1 MSMVNVKEQDLA
13 VFSACSREQLMA
25 MAAAGVQL
33 RECYRLLEKTG
44 ANVVGQI
51 LAVGDSFYEWNHYP
65 EGDVFDR
72 ESASQYYYHAH
83 RGAALE
89 HGHFHTFLR
98 AAGIKKGVRPAP
110 YDGAAERPLGAD
122 AIAHLISIS
131 MNEEGYPIGLFAV
144 NRWVT
149 GETFYAAEDVIAMLP
164 DFRIDHTFP
173 CLAAN
178 MWITAMVRL
187 FMPQIA
193 ALLRERD
200 LSIAAWQKQ
209 HPDRDVY
216 EDRELEMTSY
226 LPISVSRQIAA
237 IDKLL
242 GR

>member
-1 MSMVNVKEQDLA
+1 MVKVDAQDLT
-13 VFSACSREQLMA
+13 VLSAWSREQLAA
-25 MAAAGVQL
+25 MAAAGAQV

-51 LAVGDSFYEWNHYP
+51 LAATDAFYEWNHYP

-83 RGAALE
+83 RGAELE

-98 AAGIKKGVRPAP
+98 AAGMQKGVRPAP
-110 YDGAAERPLGAD
+110 YTGTAERPLGSD

-131 MNEEGYPIGLFAV
+131 MNDEGYPIGLFAV

-164 DFRIDHTFP
+164 DFRIEHTFP
-173 CLAAN
+173 CLATN

-187 FMPQIA
+187 FAPQIA

-200 LSIAAWQKQ
+200 KSIAAWHQQ
-209 HPDRDVY
+209 HPDRDVF

-226 LPISVSRQIAA
+226 LPISVSRQITT
-237 IDKLL
+237 IDRLL
-242 GR
+242 RH

>member
-1 MSMVNVKEQDLA
+1 MVSVEKQDLA
-13 VFSACSREQLMA
+13 VFSPYSREQLAA
-25 MAAAGVQL
+25 MAAAGAQV

-44 ANVVGQI
+44 ANVVAQI
-51 LAVGDSFYEWNHYP
+51 LATSETFYEWDHYP

-72 ESASQYYYHAH
+72 ESAGQYYYHAH
-83 RGAALE
+83 RGAELE

-110 YDGAAERPLGAD
+110 YEGEAERPLGSD

-131 MNEEGYPIGLFAV
+131 MNDEGYPIGLFAV

-164 DFRIDHTFP
+164 DFRIEHTFP
-173 CLAAN
+173 CLATN
-178 MWITAMVRL
+178 MWITALVRL
-187 FMPQIA
+187 FTPQIA
-193 ALLRERD
+193 SLLRERD
-200 LSIAAWQKQ
+200 RSIAAWRERY
-209 HPDRDVY
+209 PDRDVY

-226 LPISVSRQIAA
+226 LPISVSRQIAV

-242 GR
+242 RG